1 VSAPSQ
7 KSNPTGQPIVRHLL
21 LILAVCALSLAPT
34 CGKRRPPQPPIER
47 IPQRT
52 ELLSGAQRGNQVILS
67 WPAPRRNASDGSVQS
82 IRSVDVYRVAER
94 PNSPLPLTE
103 EEFAARATLIGSVTY
118 EEIKKAGDNLTYTD
132 TLELGGEP
140 ARLRYAVRYVNSA
153 GQRAAFSN
161 FFLMEPAAKVA
172 EPPIIIKTGTED
184 SETANIITWEA
195 PSKNT
200 DGSTPVN
207 LLGYNVY
214 RTDASQPQTNPNP
227 LNAQPMTATQYQD
240 RNFKFGEKY
249 VYFVRSVSLGTGGKP
264 VESLNSN
271 SIQLAPID
279 TYPPAAPEKPS
290 IGASP
295 GKLSI
300 FWVANSEPDLAGY
313 YLYRSTDPNQPKDKW
328 TRLTPNLYTKTTFAD
343 ENVEAGKT
351 YYYYVVAVDNAGN
364 TSPLSEVVSETVP

>member
-1 VSAPSQ
+1 M
-7 KSNPTGQPIVRHLL
+7 
-21 LILAVCALSLAPT
+21 APT
-34 CGKRRPPQPPIER
+34 CGKRRPPLPPIER
-47 IPQRT
+47 VPQRT

-67 WPAPRRNASDGSVQS
+67 WPAPLRNAAEGSVQS
-82 IRSVDVYRVAER
+82 IRRVDVYRVAER

-118 EEIKKAGDNLTYTD
+118 DEIKKAGNNLTYID

-153 GQRAAFSN
+153 GQSAAFSN

-172 EPPIIIKTGTED
+172 EPPRIIKTGNEY
-184 SETANIITWEA
+184 SEEANTITWEA
-195 PSKNT
+195 PKTNT

-207 LLGYNVY
+207 LLGYNMY
-214 RTDASQPQTNPNP
+214 RTTASQPQTAQSP
-227 LNAQPMTATQYQD
+227 LNPQPITATQYQD

-249 VYFVRSVSLGTGGKP
+249 TYVVRSVSLGTEGKP

-271 SIQLAPID
+271 SIEMSPVD
-279 TYPPAAPEKPS
+279 TYPPAAPERPS
-290 IGASP
+290 IGATA

-313 YLYRSTDPNQPKDKW
+313 YLYRSTDPNLAKDKW
-328 TRLTPNLYTKTTFAD
+328 TKLTPNLYTKTTFTD
-343 ENVEAGKT
+343 ENVESQKT
-351 YYYYVVAVDNAGN
+351 YYYYVVAVDKAGN
-364 TSPLSEVVSETVP
+364 MSPMSDLVSETVP